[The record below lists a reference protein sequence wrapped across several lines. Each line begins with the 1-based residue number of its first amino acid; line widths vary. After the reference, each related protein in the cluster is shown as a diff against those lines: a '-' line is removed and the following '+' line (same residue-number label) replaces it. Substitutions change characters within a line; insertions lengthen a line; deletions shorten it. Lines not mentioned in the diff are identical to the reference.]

1 MRRAGEILCSQRYDL
16 VICDEI
22 NVAFQLHLL
31 TEEQLMGLVQKKP
44 ASVELVFTGR
54 GCPQKV
60 LEQADLVTE
69 MREIKHYY
77 RTKGLLAR
85 KGIES

>member
-31 TEEQLMGLVQKKP
+31 TEEQLMGLVPEK
-44 ASVELVFTGR
+44 ASICGA
-54 GCPQKV
+54 G
-60 LEQADLVTE
+60 
-69 MREIKHYY
+69 IY
-77 RTKGLLAR
+77 RCGDAR
-85 KGIES
+85 RRFWSRQIW